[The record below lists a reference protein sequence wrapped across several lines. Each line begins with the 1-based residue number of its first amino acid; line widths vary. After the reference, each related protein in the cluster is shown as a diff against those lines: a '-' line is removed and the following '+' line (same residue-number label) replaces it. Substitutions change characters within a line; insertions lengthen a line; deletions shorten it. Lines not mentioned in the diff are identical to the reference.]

1 MIETRLPIDAPM
13 AVAVDQAP
21 ESGGYA
27 SQISY
32 SKMLE

>member
-1 MIETRLPIDAPM
+1 MTETRLPIDAPM
-13 AVAVDQAP
+13 AVAVGQAS

-27 SQISY
+27 SQISD